1 MPIAA
6 AKLDTIPRLETV
18 LTFRASRDEIGK
30 LWPRMSPVD
39 EFASPGPARVVS
51 VELSN
56 GPTASVVFHERK
68 QLVEILAAPLEVGIE
83 AGLAGLL
90 FELSISPE
98 ALTWT
103 HARIDLQVLLARV
116 KVLTERERDHRK
128 RPISLRPRSP
138 VTAAGAQQ
146 RKSIP
151 VDEVEIFD
159 EAKSAAIYRKIRSD
173 IKSSTLER
181 KLGLKSGAIR
191 NPDGSDARSDK
202 RLGTLRK
209 DQRKHK

>member
-6 AKLDTIPRLETV
+6 AKLDATPPIETV
-18 LTFRASRDEIGK
+18 LTLRASRDDIRK

-39 EFASPGPARVVS
+39 EFASPGPARLVN

-68 QLVEILAAPLEVGIE
+68 QLVEILAPLEVGIE

-90 FELSISPE
+90 LELSIPPE

-103 HARIDLQVLLARV
+103 HARIDLRVLLARV
-116 KVLTERERDHRK
+116 KFLKERERDHCE
-128 RPISLRPRSP
+128 RPISLQRSP
-138 VTAAGAQQ
+138 VTATTAQQ
-146 RKSIP
+146 TESIP
-151 VDEVEIFD
+151 IVIEVETIN
-159 EAKSAAIYRKIRSD
+159 EASSVTMGRRIRSD
-173 IKSSTLER
+173 IKIGTLEKR
-181 KLGLKSGAIR
+181 LGLKTGAIR

-202 RLGTLRK
+202 RPGTLRN
-209 DQRKHK
+209 QRKNK